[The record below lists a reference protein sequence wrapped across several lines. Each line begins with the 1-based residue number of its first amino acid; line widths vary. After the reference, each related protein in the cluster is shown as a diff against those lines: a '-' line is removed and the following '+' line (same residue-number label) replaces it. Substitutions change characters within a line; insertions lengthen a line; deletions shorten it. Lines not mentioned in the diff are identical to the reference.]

1 MWRKLR
7 ATDFKDIYTVVHAKY
22 NGNNKYLVAGQMY
35 YVTFNTKSGMA
46 TVQQGY
52 NPGMHTNG
60 GVQFPVG
67 TFLVEEEDKPM
78 AVTLSD
84 LSPED
89 REFLMQ
95 QAREEIEKENIAKNA
110 VAMYAMKKKELMDNT
125 VAEIA
130 HTLKLKS
137 GPPVTKCKDRFVH
150 MTNYL
155 YALNRPAVN
164 SCGSNV
170 TKIATAEDWI
180 LFQDICKKVHECMVH
195 CVKYQS

>member
-7 ATDFKDIYTVVHAKY
+7 VSDFKDSYTVVHAKY

-35 YVTFNTKSGMA
+35 YVTLNMKSGMA

-52 NPGMHTNG
+52 NPGMRTNG

-78 AVTLSD
+78 AVKLFD

-89 REFLMQ
+89 RELLLQ

-110 VAMYAMKKKELMDNT
+110 VAMYAMKKKELVDAT
-125 VAEIA
+125 VQEMA

-137 GPPVTKCKDRFVH
+137 GPQVTKCRDRFVH

-155 YALNRPAVN
+155 YVLNKPAVN
-164 SCGSNV
+164 NVGSNV
-170 TKIATAEDWI
+170 AKINTAEEWE

-195 CVKYQS
+195 CVKEKR